1 MLNGSLPLDF
11 GDFSTFHAFVLQLGN
26 SLSPSPTKCR
36 YKVWRVLEKTEVR
49 LSDAL
54 GQERTTPWAKIQLL
68 SAAAGLS
75 YMGSSLTT
83 FAVILRDK
91 DAVGPTGVSIVL
103 LAMLLPNVLMAPI
116 AGQVA
121 DRFESRRAVPLALSA
136 MAMSALSIA
145 LIPEVWWA
153 PFALFIT
160 ATFGTIVGAASA
172 ATIGYVSRPEDMA
185 RVTGIQQTFVSMGS
199 LAGPAAGGILVG
211 TTGFFWPFVI
221 DAASFLILAAVFLA
235 LGLNRP
241 AANHAA
247 GEKPRALDG
256 FRFLFSE
263 PLLRTIMIILMVV
276 VLSLGVISVGEV
288 FLVVD
293 ELGASAI
300 VYGLIGALFAGGSLV
315 SAVIL
320 QLLKLKPSQ
329 QNIGLLVS
337 LVTTVT
343 AFTVLSQAQS
353 LPLAAVLYFLAGAG
367 NAGINI
373 FAIGQVQRLA
383 KEEVRGRIMA
393 AVQGSVTAF
402 NLASLGLG
410 GILIGIFGVREV
422 FLAGGILGLTT
433 LLILGPVLLATGKK
447 KAA

>member
-1 MLNGSLPLDF
+1 MASKIEIEAELSLD
-11 GDFSTFHAFVLQLGN
+11 T
-26 SLSPSPTKCR
+26 
-36 YKVWRVLEKTEVR
+36 
-49 LSDAL
+49 
-54 GQERTTPWAKIQLL
+54 GQERTTPWVKIQLL

-75 YMGSSLTT
+75 YMGSSMAT

-91 DAVGPTGVSIVL
+91 DAVGPTGVSIIL

-121 DRFESRRAVPLALSA
+121 DRFDSRKAIPTALIA
-136 MAMSALSIA
+136 MSMSALSLA
-145 LIPEVWWA
+145 LIPEAWWA
-153 PFALFIT
+153 PIALFIT

-172 ATIGYVSRPEDMA
+172 ATIGFVSKPDDMA

-199 LAGPAAGGILVG
+199 LAGPATGGLLVG
-211 TTGFFWPFVI
+211 TTGFFWPFVF
-221 DAASFLILAAVFLA
+221 DAASFLVLATVFLA

-241 AANHAA
+241 AVQHAE

-256 FRFLFSE
+256 FRFLFSH
-263 PLLRTIMIILMVV
+263 PLLRSIMIILMVV
-276 VLSLGVISVGEV
+276 VFSLGVISVGEV

-315 SAVIL
+315 SAIAL
-320 QLLKLKPSQ
+320 QAIKIRPEH
-329 QNIGLLVS
+329 QNIGLLAS
-337 LVTTVT
+337 LVVTVG
-343 AFTVLSQAQS
+343 AFTILSQAQS
-353 LPLAAVLYFLAGAG
+353 IPLAAVLYFIAGSG

-373 FAIGQVQRLA
+373 FAVGQIQRLA

-422 FLAGGILGLTT
+422 FLAGGLLGLTA
-433 LLILGPVLLATGKK
+433 LLVLGPGLLWAGKK

>member
-1 MLNGSLPLDF
+1 M
-11 GDFSTFHAFVLQLGN
+11 
-26 SLSPSPTKCR
+26 CR

-383 KEEVRGRIMA
+383 KEQVRGRIMA

-422 FLAGGILGLTT
+422 FLAGGFLGLTT
-433 LLILGPVLLATGKK
+433 LLVLGPVLLRSSKK
-447 KAA
+447 QAV